1 MKEKR
6 EMKIFTDPHGKT
18 VSRAVKMKGLG
29 KHMEIIG
36 FEKDEKV
43 LAKAEKSG
51 GRVIL
56 TIVNEIITVILFMVI
71 SPFVFQIAVQDAVSQ
86 YSIESWRD
94 WIAIAMTAK
103 AADHLIGVA
112 LFITNGIMIL
122 QAAISITLTLIRHSR
137 RELYLTDRRIFGH
150 TGNLLIGKKDF
161 NIPLSQVTRIG
172 VRETGL
178 TRLYRYGGIE
188 IGSPLGEI
196 FVDGIGNPYD
206 FTAVYQKL
214 KPNHSLYGLSSAY
227 SFRNQKTTWQCSC
240 GKHNPV
246 ETEICA
252 VCGRTVFQSR
262 EENQRDLADEYQAIV
277 EESGSF
283 YRAVTGAP
291 VLEKR
296 ELYSILAAAVLFMLS
311 GVSTV
316 FSVNAAFESQGI
328 APWSWVLSP
337 IGGGVFLGAAVIVFI
352 GIMVI
357 LKRQW
362 AFRVLQVLMI
372 LGFVVNGLAFIG
384 ALPGLSAL
392 IYLGTVAYD
401 VVTFLLINEGSS
413 AMSEM
418 VQSSRRR

>member
-1 MKEKR
+1 
-6 EMKIFTDPHGKT
+6 
-18 VSRAVKMKGLG
+18 
-29 KHMEIIG
+29 MEIIG

-51 GRVIL
+51 GRVIM

-71 SPFVFQIAVQDAVSQ
+71 SPFVLQIAVQDAVFQ
-86 YSIESWRD
+86 YSVESWRD

-103 AADHLIGVA
+103 AADHLVGVA
-112 LFITNGIMIL
+112 LIIMNGIMIL
-122 QAAISITLTLIRHSR
+122 QAAINIIFALVRHSR

-172 VRETGL
+172 VQENGF
-178 TRLYRYGGIE
+178 TRLYRYGVVE
-188 IGSPLGEI
+188 IDSPLGKI
-196 FVDGIGNPYD
+196 LVDGIGNPYD

-214 KPNHSLYGLSSAY
+214 KPSHSLYGLSSAY
-227 SFRNQKTTWQCSC
+227 SFRNQKNTYKTTWQCSC
-240 GKHNPV
+240 GKHNPI
-246 ETEICA
+246 ETEICSE
-252 VCGRTVFQSR
+252 CGKTVFQSR
-262 EENQRDLADEYQAIV
+262 EENQRALAEEYRSIAA
-277 EESGSF
+277 ESGSF
-283 YRAVTGAP
+283 YRSVTGAP

-296 ELYSILAAAVLFMLS
+296 ELYSILAAAILFMLS
-311 GVSTV
+311 GLSSV
-316 FSVNAAFESQGI
+316 FSVNAAFEAQGI
-328 APWSWVLSP
+328 APWSWLLSP
-337 IGGGVFLGAAVIVFI
+337 IGVGVLLGAAVIVFI

-392 IYLGTVAYD
+392 TYLGMVAYD
-401 VVTFLLINEGSS
+401 VITFLLINEGSS